1 MSCVVV
7 MAKRSQ
13 QDVAILA
20 ERAYRLLESGMSSAE
35 VAKELQVSQRTLQRW
50 KNRPR
55 LLPLAHPEQT
65 SEVEENSQIDI
76 LDSHGD
82 FEKVAFRQYLLVHK
96 SALRLERLIPTA
108 LDQLENILRDPDI
121 RVSDRLRACQII
133 GDWSGLNGG
142 TDGAMRRVFAAG
154 YDIVAPHN
162 PDTNHLYEQP
172 IVGRSRFA
180 EPCP

>member
-1 MSCVVV
+1 
-7 MAKRSQ
+7 MARRSE

-35 VAKELQVSQRTLQRW
+35 VAKQLQVSTRTLQRW
-50 KNRPR
+50 KSRPR
-55 LLPLAHPEQT
+55 LLPLAQARQT
-65 SEVEENSQIDI
+65 SEIEENSQIDI

-82 FEKVAFRQYLLVHK
+82 FEKVAFREYLLVHK
-96 SALRLERLIPTA
+96 SASRLERMIPTV
-108 LDQLENILRDPDI
+108 LDQLENILRDPDT

-142 TDGAMRRVFAAG
+142 TDGDMRRVFAVG

-162 PDTNHLYEQP
+162 PDTNHLYDEP
-172 IVGRSRFA
+172 KLGRSRLA
-180 EPCP
+180 EPSQEID